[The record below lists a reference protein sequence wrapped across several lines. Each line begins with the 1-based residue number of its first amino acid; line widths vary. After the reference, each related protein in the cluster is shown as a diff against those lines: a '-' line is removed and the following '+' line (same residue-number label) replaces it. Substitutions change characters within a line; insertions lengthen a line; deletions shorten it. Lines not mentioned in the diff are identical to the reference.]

1 MVCVLVQWC
10 VVGSM
15 PLYYGIGSKFFLCK
29 GKQGKVREGI
39 QKLSSYEA
47 LVMGLATLHEPN
59 DGLNYGP
66 N

>member
-1 MVCVLVQWC
+1 M
-10 VVGSM
+10 S
-15 PLYYGIGSKFFLCK
+15 LCI

-59 DGLNYGP
+59 YGLNYGP